1 MSKVDL
7 IMCIDKEKYLDIAIK
22 NNILCGANTHA
33 ANRLKDKYNL
43 QFLDFAYKKP
53 DFEKHLDLCKSIRP
67 KYVSAPDI
75 FYEKELD
82 KTLDFAN
89 ELRNYSENVI
99 IIPKCADIIERIERK
114 FTIGFSI
121 PTTYGGTEGIAV
133 WDITN
138 YDIHLLGGSP
148 AKQLWY
154 KQYFKNIIS
163 LDGNSYIKI
172 ARLSKQYWDV
182 TWKTSPALDCN
193 SLINLSIQGIKKA
206 WGLNGEDAYI
216 YSEQSPRTPL

>member
-1 MSKVDL
+1 
-7 IMCIDKEKYLDIAIK
+7 MCIDKEKYLDIAVK

-33 ANRLKDKYNL
+33 ANRLKDKYNI

-53 DFEKHLDLCKSIRP
+53 DWEKHLALCKSIRP

-75 FYEKELD
+75 FFENELD

-99 IIPKCADIIERIERK
+99 IIPKCANIIERIEKK

-121 PTTYGGTEGIAV
+121 PTSYGGAEGISV

-138 YDIHLLGGSP
+138 FNIHLLGGSP
-148 AKQLWY
+148 AKQIWY
-154 KQYFKNIIS
+154 KQYFKKIIS

-172 ARLSKQYWDV
+172 ARLSKQYWNG
-182 TWKTSPALDCN
+182 TWKASLNLDCA
-193 SLINLSIQGIKKA
+193 SLIDLSICGIKKA
-206 WGLNGEDAYI
+206 WGLDKEDAYI
-216 YSEQSPRTPL
+216 